1 MEAQFEIRVHGHL
14 DARWADWFA
23 GAEFTADSDGTTVVL
38 LPVVDQA
45 ALQGVLRKVADL
57 GLTLISVNAVKPAA

>member
-1 MEAQFEIRVHGHL
+1 MEARFEIRVQDHL
-14 DARWADWFA
+14 DPRWADWFD
-23 GAEFTADSDGTTVVL
+23 GAAFTTEGDGTTVVS

-45 ALQGVLRKVADL
+45 ALQGVLRRVADL